1 MGAQCGAGSGRA
13 HQCYAAP
20 VLAFGLTMI
29 LLATPDVPPSARLLT
44 GDTALLS
51 DADVQA
57 LDREAR
63 VLTGHIMD
71 LRPRVP
77 TGFVVGMALGFSFA
91 VLLLPGIPLLV
102 TGATGSVFASG
113 ALLAVGGVLTVLGG
127 GALLVALICAVLGN
141 NAEEDMAEERARLV
155 ERRDAIKRRL
165 EPYQPPRP
173 GPPTPIPGYVPGVQL
188 DLPAPRLTT
197 IARF

>member
-1 MGAQCGAGSGRA
+1 MGAQCGAGLGA

-20 VLAFGLTMI
+20 VLAFGLTVI
-29 LLATPDVPPSARLLT
+29 LLATPDVPPSARLLS
-44 GDTALLS
+44 DTQLLS

-57 LDREAR
+57 LDREVR
-63 VLTGHIMD
+63 VLNGHIME

-77 TGFVVGMALGFSFA
+77 TGFVAGMALGFSFA

-102 TGATGSVFASG
+102 IGATGSVFASG
-113 ALLAVGGVLTVLGG
+113 ALLAIGGVLTVLGG
-127 GALLVALICAVLGN
+127 SALLVALICAVLGN

-155 ERRDAIKRRL
+155 ERRDAIKKRL
-165 EPYQPPRP
+165 EPYQAPRP

-188 DLPAPRLTT
+188 DVPAPRLTT